1 MSEFL
6 SNTLPAPATTGASNG
21 PAAGQEAAGGPEDD
35 PPVSGAKAIFR
46 LLRYLGGYTGK
57 FFGAAV
63 AIQIGNWLQLLFA
76 VVAGCLVDGTLGPA
90 AVAPGSGIW
99 GERLGSWLKLD
110 DINRI
115 GLALGGMALVVVG
128 CRYVEL
134 SWFGELG
141 ERAIAR
147 LRRDVFARLVRLPL
161 VWHTRRRVG
170 ELASRVMTDLAQV
183 QEHWVNDLR
192 QFQTHGTIVVGSVIL
207 MCFTS
212 LKLTAV
218 LAVVAPITVVG
229 AVLIGRQLRHGAT
242 QTQARLGEAA
252 VILEETLQGIQHV
265 KVNAAE
271 AWEIA
276 RYEASL
282 ETALVPAVRAGR
294 QRALFI
300 CAVAFLLF
308 GAWVFLMWQ
317 GSRLVEVRPGHER
330 ELSPG
335 DFTSFMFLVA
345 FTMSS
350 AGVLAEVASRIPKAM
365 AAAGRVF
372 AVLDQPEEEDA
383 AATAEPLPPLRGE
396 VMLAKVDFT
405 YPTRPDLPVL
415 HDITLTVQA
424 GEKIALV
431 GPSGAGKSTLAALL
445 GRLFDP
451 TSGTLLI
458 DSRPARDY
466 PLRWLRGQMAYVPQE
481 ILLFGGTI
489 AENIAYGRPDIT
501 RDDIRAAAAKA
512 RALEFIE
519 ALPLGFESPVG
530 DRGSR
535 LSGGQRQ
542 RLALARAILRN
553 PAILILD
560 EATSALDS
568 QNERL
573 IQEALEEVM
582 AGRTTF
588 IIAHRLS
595 TVRQVDRIVVLDGGR
610 LVESGTHAELY
621 ARGGVYR
628 DLCDHQYFET
638 GPEAAASAGETT
650 P

>member
-6 SNTLPAPATTGASNG
+6 SNTLPTSATSLPEGAASEG
-21 PAAGQEAAGGPEDD
+21 KEPLQETAGG
-35 PPVSGAKAIFR
+35 VRGLFR
-46 LLRYLGGYTGK
+46 LLRYLGGHK
-57 FFGAAV
+57 KKLLGAAV
-63 AIQIGNWLQLLFA
+63 AIQLGNWLQLLFA
-76 VVAGCLVDGTLGPA
+76 VAAGSLVDGTLGPA
-90 AVAPGSGIW
+90 VAAPGSSIW
-99 GERLGSWLKLD
+99 GTRLGGWLKLD
-110 DINRI
+110 SINHI
-115 GLALGGMALVVVG
+115 GLVLGVMAFIVVW
-128 CRYVEL
+128 CRYLEL
-134 SWFGELG
+134 AWFGELG

-161 VWHTRRRVG
+161 AWHVSRRIG
-170 ELASRVMTDLAQV
+170 EVASRVMTDLAQV

-192 QFQTHGTIVVGSVIL
+192 QFQTHGTIVLGSIVL
-207 MCFTS
+207 MCLTS

-218 LAVVAPITVVG
+218 LAVVGPITVIG
-229 AVLIGRQLRHGAT
+229 AVLIGRQLRRGAS

-271 AWEIA
+271 AWEIE
-276 RYEASL
+276 RYEKSL
-282 ETALVPAVRAGR
+282 NTALIPAVKAVR

-317 GSRLVEVRPGHER
+317 GSRLVQDSPTHSR

-372 AVLDQPEEEDA
+372 AVLDQPEEQDA
-383 AATAEPLPPLRGE
+383 ASEGPPGRLRGE
-396 VMLAKVDFT
+396 VTLQQVDFA
-405 YPTRPDLPVL
+405 YATRPDLPVL
-415 HDITLTVQA
+415 REITLHVKA

-431 GPSGAGKSTLAALL
+431 GPSGAGKSTLAALI
-445 GRLFDP
+445 GRLFEP
-451 TSGTLLI
+451 VSGTLLI
-458 DSRPARDY
+458 DGRPAHEY
-466 PLRWLRGQMAYVPQE
+466 PLGWLRGQMAYVPQE

-489 AENIAYGRPDIT
+489 AENIAYGRPGL
-501 RDDIRAAAAKA
+501 RQEEIRAAVAQA
-512 RALEFIE
+512 RALDFIE
-519 ALPLGFESPVG
+519 ALPQGFDSTVG
-530 DRGSR
+530 DRGAR

-542 RLALARAILRN
+542 RLALARAILRD

-582 AGRTTF
+582 KGRTTF

-595 TVRQVDRIVVLDGGR
+595 TVRRVDRIVVMVEGR
-610 LVESGTHAELY
+610 VVEVGTHAELY

-628 DLCDHQYFET
+628 NLCDHQYFET
-638 GPEAAASAGETT
+638 GMAGGAAGEAS
-650 P
+650 

>member
-6 SNTLPAPATTGASNG
+6 SNTLPASAPEPAPDAAARRSPGPIDEAGAG
-21 PAAGQEAAGGPEDD
+21 LRGL
-35 PPVSGAKAIFR
+35 FR
-46 LLRYLGGYTGK
+46 LLRYLGGHK
-57 FFGAAV
+57 WKLLGAAV

-76 VVAGCLVDGTLGPA
+76 VAAGSLVDGTLGPA
-90 AVAPGSGIW
+90 AVTPGSSIW
-99 GERLGSWLKLD
+99 GARLGAWLKLD
-110 DINRI
+110 SINHI
-115 GLALGGMALVVVG
+115 GIALGVMAFIVVA

-134 SWFGELG
+134 AWFGELG

-161 VWHTRRRVG
+161 AWHASRRVG
-170 ELASRVMTDLAQV
+170 EVASRVMTDLAQV

-192 QFQTHGTIVVGSVIL
+192 QFQTHGTIVLGSVVL
-207 MCFTS
+207 MCLTS

-218 LAVVAPITVVG
+218 LAVVAPITVIG
-229 AVLIGRQLRHGAT
+229 AVLIGRQLRRGAT
-242 QTQARLGEAA
+242 QTQARLGESA

-271 AWEIA
+271 GWEIE
-276 RYEASL
+276 RYEKSL

-308 GAWVFLMWQ
+308 GAWVYLMWQ
-317 GSRLVEVRPGHER
+317 GSRLVEDTPGHPR

-372 AVLDQPEEEDA
+372 AVLDHPEEKDT
-383 AATAEPLPPLRGE
+383 ATDGPPGRLHGE
-396 VMLAKVDFT
+396 VALSQVNFT
-405 YPTRPDLPVL
+405 YATRPDLPVL
-415 HDITLTVQA
+415 RDITLNVNA

-431 GPSGAGKSTLAALL
+431 GPSGAGKSTLAALV
-445 GRLFDP
+445 GRLFEP
-451 TSGTLLI
+451 VSGTLLI
-458 DSRPARDY
+458 DGRPAQEY
-466 PLRWLRGQMAYVPQE
+466 PLGWLRGQMAYVPQE

-489 AENIAYGRPDIT
+489 AENIAYGRPNLT
-501 RDDIRAAAAKA
+501 REEIRAAAAQA

-519 ALPLGFESPVG
+519 TLPQGFDSPVG

-542 RLALARAILRN
+542 RLALARAILRD

-573 IQEALEEVM
+573 IQEALEAVM
-582 AGRTTF
+582 KGRTTF

-595 TVRQVDRIVVLDGGR
+595 TVRRVDRIVVMAEGR
-610 LVESGTHAELY
+610 VVETGTHAELY
-621 ARGGVYR
+621 AQGGVYR
-628 DLCDHQYFET
+628 DLCDHQYFNSEM
-638 GPEAAASAGETT
+638 EAGAVEDT